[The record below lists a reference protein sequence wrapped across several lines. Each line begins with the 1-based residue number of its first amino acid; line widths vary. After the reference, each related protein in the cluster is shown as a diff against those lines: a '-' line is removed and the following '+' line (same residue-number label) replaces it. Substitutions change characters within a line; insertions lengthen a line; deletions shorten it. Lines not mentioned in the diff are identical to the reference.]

1 MDKILL
7 IISGGIAAY
16 KSLELIRLFR
26 KNGSEIK
33 CVATVSALT
42 FVTSASVEYLSGNTL
57 RTSLEDREQEMKM
70 GHIELARWP
79 DVVLVAPATANIISS
94 AANGL
99 ATDLAQTILMAT
111 TKPIVFA
118 PSMNVRMWENKLF
131 QRNIEVLESN
141 NAKFL
146 GPTEGE
152 MACGEFG
159 IGRMMEPQQIV
170 QSIVK
175 RY

>member
-16 KSLELIRLFR
+16 KSLELIRLF
-26 KNGSEIK
+26 KKSGKQVK
-33 CVATVSALT
+33 CIATESAMT
-42 FVTSASVEYLSGNTL
+42 FITSASVEYLSGNSL

-79 DVVLVAPATANIISS
+79 DMVLVAPATANIISS
-94 AANGL
+94 VANGL

-131 QRNIEVLESN
+131 QRNIEVLKSN

-170 QSIVK
+170 QSLVK
-175 RY
+175 R

>member
-16 KSLELIRLFR
+16 KSLDLIRLFR
-26 KNGSEIK
+26 KSGNEVK
-33 CVATVSALT
+33 CVATESALT
-42 FVTSASVEYLSGNTL
+42 FVTPAPIEYLSGNSL
-57 RTSLEDREQEMKM
+57 RTSLQDREQEMKM

-79 DVVLVAPATANIISS
+79 DKVLVAPATANIIS
-94 AANGL
+94 AVANGL
-99 ATDLAQTILMAT
+99 ALDLAQTILMAT

-131 QRNIEVLESN
+131 QKNIEVLKSSN
-141 NAKFL
+141 IEFL
-146 GPTEGE
+146 GPDEGE

-159 IGRMMEPQQIV
+159 LGRMMEPQQIF
-170 QSIVK
+170 QSLLK
-175 RY
+175 K

>member
-16 KSLELIRLFR
+16 KSLDLIRLFR
-26 KNGSEIK
+26 KSGNEVK
-33 CVATVSALT
+33 CVATGSALT
-42 FVTSASVEYLSGNTL
+42 FITPASIEYLSGNSL

-79 DVVLVAPATANIISS
+79 DKVLVAPATANIIS
-94 AANGL
+94 AVANGL
-99 ATDLAQTILMAT
+99 ASDLAQTILMAT

-131 QRNIEVLESN
+131 QRNIEVLKSN

-170 QSIVK
+170 QSLIQ
-175 RY
+175 R

>member
-1 MDKILL
+1 MPESGGKMDKILL

-26 KNGSEIK
+26 KNGSEVK
-33 CVATVSALT
+33 CVATASALT
-42 FVTSASVEYLSGNTL
+42 FITSASVEYLSGNTL

-79 DVVLVAPATANIISS
+79 DMVLVAPATANIISS
-94 AANGL
+94 VANGL

-118 PSMNVRMWENKLF
+118 PSMNVRMWKTSCFKETL
-131 QRNIEVLESN
+131 
-141 NAKFL
+141 KFL
-146 GPTEGE
+146 NQ
-152 MACGEFG
+152 
-159 IGRMMEPQQIV
+159 MMPNWDLLR
-170 QSIVK
+170 VK
-175 RY
+175 WHG

>member
-1 MDKILL
+1 MEKILI

-26 KNGSEIK
+26 KAGKQVK
-33 CVATVSALT
+33 CVATESAMT
-42 FVTSASVEYLSGNTL
+42 FITAASVEYLSGNSL

-79 DVVLVAPATANIISS
+79 DLILVAPATANIISS
-94 AANGL
+94 TANGL
-99 ATDLAQTILMAT
+99 ATDLAQTVLMAT
-111 TKPIVFA
+111 TTQIVFA

-131 QRNIEVLESN
+131 QKNIDILKSN
-141 NAKFL
+141 GIKFI

-152 MACGEFG
+152 MACGEYG
-159 IGRMMEPQQIV
+159 MGRMMEPQQII
-170 QSIVK
+170 QSLI
-175 RY
+175 

>member
-1 MDKILL
+1 MDKVLL

-16 KSLELIRLFR
+16 KSLELIRLF
-26 KNGSEIK
+26 KKKGCEVK
-33 CVATVSALT
+33 CVATESALT
-42 FVTSASVEYLSGNTL
+42 FITTASVEYLSGNTL

-94 AANGL
+94 VANGL

-111 TKPIVFA
+111 TKQVVFA

-131 QRNIEVLESN
+131 QTNIEFLKSHNV
-141 NAKFL
+141 KFL

-159 IGRMMEPQQIV
+159 IGRMIEPQQIV
-170 QSIVK
+170 QFLVK
-175 RY
+175 R

>member
-26 KNGSEIK
+26 KNGSEVK
-33 CVATVSALT
+33 CVATESALA
-42 FVTSASVEYLSGNTL
+42 FITSASVEYLSGNIL

-79 DVVLVAPATANIISS
+79 DMVLVAPATANIISS
-94 AANGL
+94 VANGL

-131 QRNIEVLESN
+131 QRNLEVLKSN

-170 QSIVK
+170 QSLVK
-175 RY
+175 R

>member
-7 IISGGIAAY
+7 VITGGIAAY
-16 KSLELIRLFR
+16 KSLELIRLF
-26 KNGSEIK
+26 KKAGKQIK
-33 CVATVSALT
+33 CVATESAMT
-42 FVTSASVEYLSGNTL
+42 FITSASVEYLSGDSL

-79 DVVLVAPATANIISS
+79 DMVLVAPATANIISS
-94 AANGL
+94 VANGL

-131 QRNIEVLESN
+131 QRNIEVLKSN

-159 IGRMMEPQQIV
+159 VGRMMEPQKII
-170 QSIVK
+170 QSLVK
-175 RY
+175 R

>member
-1 MDKILL
+1 MDKVLL

-16 KSLELIRLFR
+16 KSLELIRLF
-26 KNGSEIK
+26 KKKGCEVK
-33 CVATVSALT
+33 CVATESALT
-42 FVTSASVEYLSGNTL
+42 FITTASVEYLSGNTL

-94 AANGL
+94 VANGL

-111 TKPIVFA
+111 TKQVVFA

-131 QRNIEVLESN
+131 QTNIEFLKSHNV
-141 NAKFL
+141 KFL

-170 QSIVK
+170 QFLVK
-175 RY
+175 R

>member
-1 MDKILL
+1 M
-7 IISGGIAAY
+7 
-16 KSLELIRLFR
+16 
-26 KNGSEIK
+26 K

-42 FVTSASVEYLSGNTL
+42 FITSASVEYLSGNTL
-57 RTSLEDREQEMKM
+57 RTSIEDREQEMKM

-79 DVVLVAPATANIISS
+79 DMVLVAPATANIISS
-94 AANGL
+94 VANGL

-131 QRNIEVLESN
+131 QRNIEVLKSN
-141 NAKFL
+141 NVKFL

-170 QSIVK
+170 QSLV
-175 RY
+175 RR

>member
-1 MDKILL
+1 MEKVLL
-7 IISGGIAAY
+7 VISGGIAAY
-16 KSLELIRLFR
+16 KSLELIRLL
-26 KNGSEIK
+26 KKEGKQIK
-33 CVATVSALT
+33 CVATKSAMT
-42 FVTSASVEYLSGNTL
+42 FITSASVEYLSGNTL

-79 DVVLVAPATANIISS
+79 DLILVAPATANIISS
-94 AANGL
+94 TANGL
-99 ATDLAQTILMAT
+99 ATDLAQTLLMAT
-111 TKPIVFA
+111 TKQIVFA

-131 QRNIEVLESN
+131 QRNIEVLKSN

-170 QSIVK
+170 QSLVK
-175 RY
+175 R

>member
-26 KNGSEIK
+26 KNGSEVK
-33 CVATVSALT
+33 CVATASALT
-42 FVTSASVEYLSGNTL
+42 FITSASVEYLSGNIL

-79 DVVLVAPATANIISS
+79 DMVLVAPATANIISS
-94 AANGL
+94 VANGL

-131 QRNIEVLESN
+131 QRNLEVLKSN
-141 NAKFL
+141 NVKFL

-170 QSIVK
+170 QSLVK
-175 RY
+175 R

>member
-16 KSLELIRLFR
+16 KSLELIRLFK
-26 KNGSEIK
+26 KNGIEVK
-33 CVATVSALT
+33 CVATESALT
-42 FVTSASVEYLSGNTL
+42 FITPASIEYLSGNIL
-57 RTSLEDREQEMKM
+57 RTSIEDREHEMKM

-94 AANGL
+94 VANGL

-111 TKPIVFA
+111 TKKLVFA
-118 PSMNVRMWENKLF
+118 PSMNVRMWENKF
-131 QRNIEVLESN
+131 FKRNIEVLKSN
-141 NAKFL
+141 NVKFL

-159 IGRMMEPQQIV
+159 MGRMMEPKQIV
-170 QSIVK
+170 QSLVK
-175 RY
+175 R

>member
-16 KSLELIRLFR
+16 KSLDLIRLFR
-26 KNGSEIK
+26 KSGNEVK
-33 CVATVSALT
+33 CVATESALT
-42 FVTSASVEYLSGNTL
+42 FVTPASIEYLSGNSL
-57 RTSLEDREQEMKM
+57 RTSLQDREQEMKM

-79 DVVLVAPATANIISS
+79 DKVLVAPATANIIS
-94 AANGL
+94 AVANGL
-99 ATDLAQTILMAT
+99 ALDLAQTILMAT

-131 QRNIEVLESN
+131 QKNIEILKSN
-141 NAKFL
+141 NVKFL
-146 GPTEGE
+146 GPNEGE

-159 IGRMMEPQQIV
+159 MGRMMEPQQIF
-170 QSIVK
+170 QSLLK
-175 RY
+175 K

>member
-16 KSLELIRLFR
+16 KSLELIRLFKKR
-26 KNGSEIK
+26 GCEVK

-42 FVTSASVEYLSGNTL
+42 FITPASVEYLSGNTL

-94 AANGL
+94 VANGL

-111 TKPIVFA
+111 TKEIIFA
-118 PSMNVRMWENKLF
+118 PSMNVRMWENKFF
-131 QRNIEVLESN
+131 QRNIEVLKSN
-141 NAKFL
+141 NVKFL

-159 IGRMMEPQQIV
+159 VGRMLEPHQIV
-170 QSIVK
+170 QSLVK
-175 RY
+175 R

>member
-1 MDKILL
+1 MNKILL
-7 IISGGIAAY
+7 IITGGIAAY

-26 KNGSEIK
+26 KSGSEVK
-33 CVATVSALT
+33 CVATESALA
-42 FVTSASVEYLSGNTL
+42 FITSASVEYLSGNTL

-79 DVVLVAPATANIISS
+79 DMVLVAPATANIISS
-94 AANGL
+94 VANGL

-131 QRNIEVLESN
+131 QRNLEVLKSN

-170 QSIVK
+170 QSLVK
-175 RY
+175 R

>member
-16 KSLELIRLFR
+16 KSLELIRLLK
-26 KNGSEIK
+26 KNGSEVK
-33 CVATVSALT
+33 CVATASALT
-42 FVTSASVEYLSGNTL
+42 FVTPASIEYLSGNAL
-57 RTSLEDREQEMKM
+57 RTCLEDREQEMKM

-94 AANGL
+94 VANGL

-111 TKPIVFA
+111 TKQVVFA

-131 QRNIEVLESN
+131 QTNIEFLKSHNVE
-141 NAKFL
+141 FL

-170 QSIVK
+170 QFLVK
-175 RY
+175 R